1 MTMTV
6 TTWLHRCH
14 GGLPL
19 PPLTPL
25 ADTAERDGGL
35 SPTGAA
41 ILTRGEGSG
50 VWTSRTSR
58 LAFEGPSRQLLD
70 QALQQ

>member
-1 MTMTV
+1 MTMAV
-6 TTWLHRCH
+6 TTWLRRCR

-19 PPLTPL
+19 PPLMSL

-41 ILTRGEGSG
+41 ILTRGKGSLL
-50 VWTSRTSR
+50 WTSPRTSR
-58 LAFEGPSRQLLD
+58 SAFESPSQFSN
-70 QALQQ
+70 QALQ